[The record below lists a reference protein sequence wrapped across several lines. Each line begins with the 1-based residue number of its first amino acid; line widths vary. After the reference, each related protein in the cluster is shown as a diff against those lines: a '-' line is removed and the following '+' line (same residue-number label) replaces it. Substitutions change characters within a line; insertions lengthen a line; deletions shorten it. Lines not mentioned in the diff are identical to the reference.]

1 MTDQISITKN
11 IFSVYSR
18 NQVIKRIE
26 QIFRKIGF
34 FIDYQRIRNTI
45 KTYNF
50 LKGICSGF
58 CAFYIASPNANEL
71 MMKWWNA
78 DSPENVTE
86 YHLDMLCYVFIYH
99 CRLLE
104 HPDVSNL
111 LERVPRLKYEYGPK
125 LIEINDN
132 KYINIIKKNRED
144 DMSLYLRSKYDSSNK
159 NHLPNLLKKNQFIIH
174 NHVEYRQLYG
184 KTKKHSLE
192 FYITKLSRFT
202 SGYHVK
208 YHKLHTAITRLY
220 SRTQYFKLVFSLIE
234 WTLKYDNVAVYLI
247 VRYLNKSKSHCN
259 VIKNGRF
266 FDPNKNTI
274 ITGYRNI
281 LEYFNVHSTCAKY
294 GIKNISYV
302 LLYHDK
308 NTNNI
313 KDKSHYNANVVP
325 SMEGIYKH
333 PQERDL
339 YEDFRYI
346 KWLHRI
352 RFITVYNKHTRP
364 KNKSKYRDIILGKSK
379 YKNTKLQNK
388 IVNKRYE
395 DITSDDIDMATL
407 SDCQIL
413 NLNKEK
419 LVNVRKI
426 KRYPETSVENIARN
440 MIMMD
445 YDSVKNFLQLPEHLM
460 SKSNVDVYDV

>member
-1 MTDQISITKN
+1 MADQISITKN

-34 FIDYQRIRNTI
+34 FIDYQRIRNTV

-99 CRLLE
+99 CRLLQ
-104 HPDVSNL
+104 HPDVNNFL
-111 LERVPRLKYEYGPK
+111 DRVPRLKYESGPT

-132 KYINIIKKNRED
+132 KYINMIKKNRQD
-144 DMSLYLRSKYDSSNK
+144 DMSLYLRSKYHSSNK
-159 NHLPNLLKKNQFIIH
+159 NHLPSLLKKNQFIIH
-174 NHVEYRQLYG
+174 NNVEYKQLYG
-184 KTKKHSLE
+184 KITGHSLE
-192 FYITKLSRFT
+192 FYITKLSKFIF
-202 SGYHVK
+202 GYHVK
-208 YHKLHTAITRLY
+208 YHKLYRTVSQLY
-220 SRTQYFKLVFSLIE
+220 SRTQYFKFIFSLIK
-234 WTLKYDNVAVYLI
+234 WTLEYDNVAVYLI
-247 VRYLNKSKSHCN
+247 ITFLNLSKSHCN

-266 FDPNKNTI
+266 FDPNKNNI

-281 LEYFNVHSTCAKY
+281 LEYFNVHSTCGKH
-294 GIKNISYV
+294 GIKRLSYV
-302 LLYHDK
+302 LLYHDNHTK
-308 NTNNI
+308 SI
-313 KDKSHYNANVVP
+313 KDKSQYNANVVP

-346 KWLHRI
+346 KKLHRMQ
-352 RFITVYNKHTRP
+352 FITVYKKHADRKDNP
-364 KNKSKYRDIILGKSK
+364 EYRDIIFGKRK
-379 YKNTKLQNK
+379 YKDTKLQNK

-395 DITSDDIDMATL
+395 DITSNDIDMATL

-445 YDSVKNFLQLPEHLM
+445 YDSVKNFLQLPERLL
-460 SKSNVDVYDV
+460 SKSNVNIYNV